1 MSFSFFQISCRE
13 CPETE
18 ARLNQ
23 FINAN
28 RVLSVDRRWVDLGE
42 NSFWAICVDYLE
54 NTSSGSSKKK
64 SERIDY
70 REVLQPEEF
79 AVFSALRDLRKTLA
93 AEAGVPV
100 YTVFTN
106 EQLAKMVT
114 DQVKTLADLKK
125 IPGLGTAK
133 IDKYGAK
140 FIEQLCLETVNPE
153 R

>member
-1 MSFSFFQISCRE
+1 MSFTFFQISCRG

-23 FINAN
+23 FLNAN
-28 RVLSVDRRWVDLGE
+28 RVLSIDRRWVDLGE
-42 NSFWAICVDYLE
+42 NSFWAICIDYIE
-54 NTSSGSSKKK
+54 NTSTGNSKKK

-70 REVLQPEEF
+70 REVLPPEEF
-79 AVFSALRDLRKTLA
+79 VVFSNLRDLRKTLA
-93 AEAGVPV
+93 AETGVPV

-114 DQVKTLADLKK
+114 ARVKTLADLKK

-133 IDKYGAK
+133 IDKYGAQ
-140 FIEQLCLETVNPE
+140 FIEQLCLETANPQG
-153 R
+153 